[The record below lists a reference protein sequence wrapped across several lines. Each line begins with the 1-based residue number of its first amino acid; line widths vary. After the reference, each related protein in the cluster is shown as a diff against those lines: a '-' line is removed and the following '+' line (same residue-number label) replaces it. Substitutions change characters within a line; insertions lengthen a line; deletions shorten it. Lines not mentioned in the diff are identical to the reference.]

1 MDKGIRNLYPSLV
14 GSSIE
19 FSFKNKVSSAISIEQ
34 NVKSARKRIERDVEG
49 ALNVGGELCVMLLA
63 ELTNYYRKEIYYMA
77 VRSAIE
83 MRRYRPAVLE
93 YLQLDVQKRAERLRS
108 VLSEKLR
115 GDKNRDLK
123 ISIAKY
129 FLGTYPNRL
138 PDFKKLFTREEY
150 MIVA

>member
-1 MDKGIRNLYPSLV
+1 MNKGTQNLYPSLV

-19 FSFKNKVSSAISIEQ
+19 FSFKKKVANATPIEQ
-34 NVKSARKRIERDVEG
+34 NIQSARKRIERDTEE
-49 ALNVGGELCVMLLA
+49 ALAVGGELCVMLLA

-93 YLQLDVQKRAERLRS
+93 YLQLDVSERAERLKA

-115 GDKNRDLK
+115 GDRNRELK
-123 ISIAKY
+123 VSVAKY
-129 FLGTYPNRL
+129 FLGVYPSRL
-138 PDFKKLFTREEY
+138 SDFKKLFTREEY
-150 MIVA
+150 MIVV

>member
-1 MDKGIRNLYPSLV
+1 MNKGIRNLYPSLV

-19 FSFKNKVSSAISIEQ
+19 FSFKNKVSSAVSIEQ
-34 NVKSARKRIERDVEG
+34 NVKSARKRIERDVEE

-83 MRRYRPAVLE
+83 MRRYRPAVLD
-93 YLQLDVQKRAERLRS
+93 YLQLEVQERAERLHS

-129 FLGTYPNRL
+129 FLGTYPSRL
-138 PDFKKLFTREEY
+138 SAFKKLFTREEY
-150 MIVA
+150 MIVV

>member
-1 MDKGIRNLYPSLV
+1 MNKGIKNLYPSLV

-19 FSFKNKVSSAISIEQ
+19 FSFKKKIANATPIEQ
-34 NVKSARKRIERDVEG
+34 NIQSARKRIERDVED
-49 ALNVGGELCVMLLA
+49 ALAVGGELCVMLLA

-83 MRRYRPAVLE
+83 MRRYRPAVLD
-93 YLQLDVQKRAERLRS
+93 YLQLEVQERAERLQS

-123 ISIAKY
+123 ILIARY
-129 FLGTYPNRL
+129 FLGTYPSRVK
-138 PDFKKLFTREEY
+138 DFKRLLTREEY
-150 MIVA
+150 MIVI

>member
-1 MDKGIRNLYPSLV
+1 MNKGIKSLYHSLV

-19 FSFKNKVSSAISIEQ
+19 FSFKKKLVNAISIEQ
-34 NVKSARKRIERDVEG
+34 NIQAARKRIERDVED
-49 ALNVGGELCVMLLA
+49 ALTVGGKLCVMLLA
-63 ELTNYYRKEIYYMA
+63 ELTNYYRSEPYYMA

-83 MRRYRPAVLE
+83 MRRYRPAVLD
-93 YLQLDVQKRAERLRS
+93 YLQLTVKERAERLYS
-108 VLSEKLR
+108 ILSEKLH

-129 FLGTYPNRL
+129 FLGTYPSRL
-138 PDFKKLFTREEY
+138 SDFKKLFTREEY